1 MNCHEPQ
8 SHQSGKLRKFC
19 EELVVETVVVVGH
32 GTANPVGA
40 ETRNVVAQDA
50 STLFQLNWV
59 ISK

>member
-19 EELVVETVVVVGH
+19 EELVVPETGVVVVGH

-40 ETRNVVAQDA
+40 AETRNVVDEI
-50 STLFQLNWV
+50 N
-59 ISK
+59 ID